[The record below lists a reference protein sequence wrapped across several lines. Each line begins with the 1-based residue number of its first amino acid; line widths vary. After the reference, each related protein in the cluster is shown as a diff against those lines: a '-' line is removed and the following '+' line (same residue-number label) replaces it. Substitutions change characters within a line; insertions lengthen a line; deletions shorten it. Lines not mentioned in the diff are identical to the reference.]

1 MIFFS
6 CCSRFERAARVRLAG
21 EGRGCATRDATRRS
35 VDDARRASQR
45 VRVEWVN
52 FVSLRSVATRRV
64 RPSRRPSHVVP
75 LGSSSDRSVYRA
87 SGRNR
92 MTHVSI
98 CRITIRRFGWDTVR
112 WMDGW
117 MYGYP
122 THLSLGSDDRRPACA
137 RIHPSIEPMQ
147 PISLRGY
154 QTLVRRSGGRET
166 RVERVGGV
174 GGVCAVGMDRTSR
187 WVARVYGALW
197 ILVLDF
203 SQTRESAESFVFI

>member
-1 MIFFS
+1 
-6 CCSRFERAARVRLAG
+6 
-21 EGRGCATRDATRRS
+21 
-35 VDDARRASQR
+35 
-45 VRVEWVN
+45 
-52 FVSLRSVATRRV
+52 
-64 RPSRRPSHVVP
+64 
-75 LGSSSDRSVYRA
+75 
-87 SGRNR
+87 
-92 MTHVSI
+92 
-98 CRITIRRFGWDTVR
+98 
-112 WMDGW
+112 

-122 THLSLGSDDRRPACA
+122 THLSLGSDDRRPARA

-174 GGVCAVGMDRTSR
+174 GGVCADGMDRAPR
-187 WVARVYGALW
+187 VARVYGALW